1 MVVSV
6 VCFFSSVDR
15 NAYEARFLGHDRI
28 LENRAKRRT
37 SNQKNGS
44 NSTCDS
50 SGSGSGSGSSSS
62 SKKAPTIS
70 ATATAATTVSATG
83 SATRRK
89 RQSGSSTSASDAQ
102 INHDA
107 TSSTSPVRRK
117 KTSGNRHSSPAGSA
131 ATAVASPESHNATSM
146 DSNTSDST
154 EVSSGRVNPDNTD
167 KKTKSKSDSDSTS
180 SSSSSS
186 SSKFPKNPNP
196 ATSASTTSVALP
208 SQEVDATTVVAARKT
223 STKIGREGGA
233 RGNGGTVAVAAREK
247 LLTSRS
253 AGNSV
258 AFQDDSV
265 HSRSSKSGAT
275 SSYRNSPQ
283 KSTSIGDLHGA
294 KNGGLSSGGQ
304 SGSAH
309 ALARG
314 WHLVG
319 VGSSGGGGHGNIS
332 SSSSRRRR
340 KSRARPHA
348 AADGTLYAAATH
360 SSIFTLQRQDA
371 TVLSRHN
378 TPGVT
383 RQNSRKGGTPTA
395 KYGKKMWDNDG
406 EEKHFMESMGSNVS
420 GGFGAHSTSKP
431 SSRSKA
437 PAGLSSDSNNN
448 SNDFKSSNGDPSD
461 SGKSGDGAGATVQT
475 PASKEMEKVLYELV
489 SITI

>member
-50 SGSGSGSGSSSS
+50 SGSGSSSGSSSS

-167 KKTKSKSDSDSTS
+167 KKTKSKSDSDST
-180 SSSSSS
+180 SSSSS

>member
-50 SGSGSGSGSSSS
+50 SGSGSSSGSSSS

-167 KKTKSKSDSDSTS
+167 KKTKSKSDSDST